1 MRYAR
6 LVFYVVVLLILFTF
20 GFQNFDS
27 LTIGVPIRFNL
38 MGLMRL
44 EPTPL
49 EIWQIFLGTGFIV
62 FAATLAL
69 DLATVLSLR
78 ADVWKKD
85 RELRNL
91 RARVEEQEGE
101 IKRLRAASGGASAPV
116 ATRPAATAA
125 TTVPAP
131 KGAAASTEK
140 GESPASEENKPTVP
154 AGSVPTKP
162 SEA

>member
-101 IKRLRAASGGASAPV
+101 IKRLRAASGGASTPAT
-116 ATRPAATAA
+116 TRPAVTAA
-125 TTVPAP
+125 TTVPATKSATTAAEKSESAP
-131 KGAAASTEK
+131 KEAD
-140 GESPASEENKPTVP
+140 KPTVP
-154 AGSVPTKP
+154 AASVPTKP

>member
-101 IKRLRAASGGASAPV
+101 IKRLRAASGGAPAP
-116 ATRPAATAA
+116 ATTRPAVTAA

-131 KGAAASTEK
+131 KSATAEK
-140 GESPASEENKPTVP
+140 SESPAKETDKPTVP

>member
-38 MGLMRL
+38 MGLVRL

-101 IKRLRAASGGASAPV
+101 IKRLRAASGTAP
-116 ATRPAATAA
+116 APATTRPAATAA

-131 KGAAASTEK
+131 KSATASTEK
-140 GESPASEENKPTVP
+140 TESTPKEADKPTVP
-154 AGSVPTKP
+154 AASVPTKP